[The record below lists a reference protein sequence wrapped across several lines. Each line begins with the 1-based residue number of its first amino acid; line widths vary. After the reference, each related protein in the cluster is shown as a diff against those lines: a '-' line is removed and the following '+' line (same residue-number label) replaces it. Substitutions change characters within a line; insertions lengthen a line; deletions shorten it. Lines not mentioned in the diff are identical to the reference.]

1 MELSMSVKR
10 IVDNIYAISLGVVNA
25 FLIEHDG
32 WTIVDTGYPGSDDKI
47 LQALRELGAAPEAVK
62 HILVTHC
69 HADHTGSLA
78 ALKESTGA
86 PAYMHPED
94 AALIVTGQTM
104 RPFKPAPGLF
114 RLLAPL
120 VVSRSSPP
128 QTVEAADI
136 ENEVLDGDELDIAG
150 GLRVIHI
157 PGHTVGQVAFFS
169 PQHGGVLF
177 AGDAAANFLSL
188 GYAPIYED
196 LEEGKRSLAKIAT
209 LDFQVACFGHGRAIT
224 SGASARFQA
233 KWG

>member
-1 MELSMSVKR
+1 MTVKQ
-10 IVDNIYAISLGVVNA
+10 IAEDIYAISLGVVNA

-47 LQALRELGAAPEAVK
+47 LLALRELGAEPEAVK

-78 ALKESTGA
+78 TLKAATGA

-94 AALIVTGQTM
+94 AALTRTGQTM
-104 RPFKPAPGLF
+104 RPFQPAPGLF
-114 RLLAPL
+114 KILAPF
-120 VVSRSSPP
+120 VVSRSDSP
-128 QTVEAADI
+128 QTVEAAEI
-136 ENEVLDGDELDIAG
+136 EHEVKDGDELDLAG
-150 GLRVIHI
+150 GLQIIHI
-157 PGHTVGQVAFFS
+157 PGHTVGQVAYLS
-169 PQHGGVLF
+169 PQNGGVLF

-196 LEEGKRSLAKIAT
+196 LAEGKRSLAKIAAM
-209 LDFQVACFGHGRAIT
+209 DFEVACFGHGRAIT
-224 SGASARFQA
+224 SGAAAKFRA